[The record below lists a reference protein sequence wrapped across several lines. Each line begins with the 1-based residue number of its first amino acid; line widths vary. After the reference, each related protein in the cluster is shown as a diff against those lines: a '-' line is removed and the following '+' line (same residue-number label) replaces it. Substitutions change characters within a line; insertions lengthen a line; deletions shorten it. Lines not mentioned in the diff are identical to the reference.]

1 MSIYENADTNIKHIF
16 KLTTDQFPTL
26 RSFDFA
32 DVGQSKSYLEIICF
46 TSEDGL
52 FHKEYFTVDEFV
64 YKPTDQM
71 KIITESASGM

>member
-1 MSIYENADTNIKHIF
+1 M
-16 KLTTDQFPTL
+16 TTDQFPTL

-52 FHKEYFTVDEFV
+52 FHKEYFTVDECL
-64 YKPTDQM
+64 YKPTQQM
-71 KIITESASGM
+71 KIITDSASGNLIPFLSFFFCIMVEYI